1 MLLLLLL
8 ALVEAVFALEIE
20 LVVVVGWAVVVGLAA
35 ELAMKLAMM
44 SFLKLL
50 GPLLELLGLLWLRL

>member
-1 MLLLLLL
+1 MLLLL
-8 ALVEAVFALEIE
+8 ALVETVFALEIE
-20 LVVVVGWAVVVGLAA
+20 LVAVVGWAA

>member
-8 ALVEAVFALEIE
+8 ALVETVFVLEIE
-20 LVVVVGWAVVVGLAA
+20 LVVVVGLAA